1 MSQRWKESLLDVFN
15 ESLSSFSSFRFIT
28 NSSRFARERVCA
40 WAASLA
46 WSSSI
51 YYTGRKGCFP
61 SSKLTHKHTQTRTNT
76 EAEKH
81 TLHSLAGKLTL
92 SGDEVVGSMV
102 ALKESR
108 RMTCWVSRRC
118 APQAQL
124 CKRGVVRPIFNPPPQ
139 YAVLPL
145 THSVSVDRVSFITP
159 DLSDLSLN
167 TDRVFTLCSSES
179 GAGELHLYELLM
191 NFWESDLGRWAGPA
205 DWTQPEF
212 FWHFNK
218 DMTKELKVPFFKF
231 LALWFISQTPLLS
244 HVRTNIL
251 SHQIHCTTLEIKKT
265 AYET

>member
-1 MSQRWKESLLDVFN
+1 MTFQKRKLWSACLNIIYETSRKLCVPSWQHTLLHMSQRWKESLLDVFN
-15 ESLSSFSSFRFIT
+15 ESLSSFSSFHFIT
-28 NSSRFARERVCA
+28 NSSRFARERECA

-76 EAEKH
+76 EGEKH
-81 TLHSLAGKLTL
+81 TLHSLAGRLTL

-139 YAVLPL
+139 VCSPSTDPL
-145 THSVSVDRVSFITP
+145 CKCGPGFLHNSWSVWPIAEYRPCLYPLLLRVWSRWAPPLWTADEF
-159 DLSDLSLN
+159 LRKWFRKVSRASWLN
-167 TDRVFTLCSSES
+167 TAGILLTL
-179 GAGELHLYELLM
+179 
-191 NFWESDLGRWAGPA
+191 
-205 DWTQPEF
+205 
-212 FWHFNK
+212 
-218 DMTKELKVPFFKF
+218 
-231 LALWFISQTPLLS
+231 
-244 HVRTNIL
+244 
-251 SHQIHCTTLEIKKT
+251 
-265 AYET
+265 